1 MQKREEIGIEKHIM
15 RVFRFLALLL
25 FVIFCVGQTILPR
38 EVEGPTEECKMLQIR
53 WQKIMENG
61 EKVPIEIKDIHEY
74 KEEDRIIVEG
84 VLPKDL
90 DNHTWICM
98 RTSKYDLNVYVNG
111 SLREQ
116 YSAHSMDKYSGSSV
130 SVYLFIPVSKNDAN
144 KVITVEI
151 LNSAVND
158 DGYIGDIYYGEKTSI
173 WLKLFS
179 LCWIQLQG
187 GLVLAVVGVG
197 IIMVC
202 AAVDVIHEEKLGL
215 QYLGWLVFMMAV
227 WMLLQCDVRQIV
239 LSNIT
244 LAAVVS
250 FVIIMLV
257 PIPCALYCNDIQGG
271 RYHTWYYAVCNISL
285 ANFII
290 QMCGKFINNREFS
303 KMAILSF
310 AVILFLY
317 VIVAFTI
324 YLDYKSG
331 KLHEYIHVAIGFGFV
346 GFAAFLQIF
355 LFERN
360 RSAMNG
366 ALLCIGMTGM
376 VVMAALKAYRDIQ
389 KINLESQKAL
399 AEKHSQEQFLAQMS
413 HEIRTP
419 LNAILGMNEI
429 ILNMEKDETV
439 RTYAKDIQ
447 NAGQNLLLLI
457 NDILDFSKIQS
468 GKMEIIPVKYR
479 LLDVIS
485 ECSGMILNRVKEKGL
500 RFETVTGCILPT
512 YLYGDE
518 VRIRQIV
525 LNLLTNAVKYTNE
538 GKITLLIDGHILDD
552 NKYMLKITIAD
563 TGIGIKPQDFEKLY
577 DSFKRVNLEK
587 TRTVEGSGL
596 GLAIVK
602 QLCDLMGGTVSAD
615 SKYGKGSYF
624 TVEIPQDFV
633 KDTEVEIKK
642 NRNKEEKTGLSYIA
656 PELSVL
662 VVDDVEMN
670 LKVVKGLLKSTQIQL
685 DVALSG
691 AECLDKIKSKHYHM
705 IFLDHMMPKMDGIQT
720 LYAMKEILNH
730 PNEDTPVIMLTANA
744 IEGAKEDYLE
754 KGFVGY
760 LSKPITGDKIK
771 DMILKFA
778 PEDLIIWRDNEE
790 SV

>member
-1 MQKREEIGIEKHIM
+1 MQKREDNSVEKHIM
-15 RVFRFLALLL
+15 RIFRCLAVALM
-25 FVIFCVGQTILPR
+25 VIFCVGQTVLPR
-38 EVEGPTEECKMLQIR
+38 ETNGATAECKTLQIR
-53 WQKIMENG
+53 WQRIMEDG
-61 EKVPIEIKDIHEY
+61 SRVPIKINDIHTL
-74 KEEDRIIVEG
+74 KEVDRVMIEG
-84 VLPKDL
+84 ILPQDI

-111 SLREQ
+111 SLREH
-116 YSAHSMDKYSGSSV
+116 YSAHNMDNYLGSSV
-130 SVYLFIPVSKNDAN
+130 SIYLFIPVMKSDAN
-144 KVITVEI
+144 KEIRIEVINNV
-151 LNSAVND
+151 AND
-158 DGYIGDIYYGEKTSI
+158 DGVIGDIFYGEKTSI
-173 WLKLFS
+173 WMKILS
-179 LCWIQLQG
+179 MCWIQLQG

-202 AAVDVIHEEKLGL
+202 AAVDVIHEERLGL
-215 QYLGWLVFMMAV
+215 QYLGWWVFMMAM
-227 WMLLQCDVRQIV
+227 WLLLQCDARQIA

-244 LAAVVS
+244 LAAVAS
-250 FVIIMLV
+250 FVIIMLL
-257 PIPCALYCNDIQGG
+257 PIPCALYCNDIQKG
-271 RYHTWYYAVCNISL
+271 RYSKWYYAICNVAYL
-285 ANFII
+285 NLII
-290 QMCGKFINNREFS
+290 QLCGKFMNNREFS
-303 KMAILSF
+303 QMAVISF
-310 AVILFLY
+310 AVIFFLY
-317 VIVAFTI
+317 AVATMTI
-324 YLDYKSG
+324 YLDYKNG
-331 KLHEYIHVAIGFGFV
+331 KLKDYLYVAIGFGFV
-346 GFAAFLQIF
+346 GCAAFLQIVQ
-355 LFERN
+355 FERN

-366 ALLCIGMTGM
+366 AMLCLGMIGM
-376 VVMAALKAYRDIQ
+376 VVMAALKAYKDIQ
-389 KINLESQKAL
+389 RVNLESQKAL

-429 ILNMEKDETV
+429 ILNMEKDEGV

-468 GKMEIIPVKYR
+468 GKMEIVPVQYR

-485 ECSGMILNRVKEKGL
+485 ECSGIILNRVKEKGL

-538 GKITLLIDGHILDD
+538 GKITLLVDGHIIED
-552 NKYMLKITIAD
+552 NKYMLKITVAD

-587 TRTVEGSGL
+587 TRTVEGTGL

-624 TVEIPQDFV
+624 TIELPQDIIMNPE
-633 KDTEVEIKK
+633 KSPKRNETCGEKK
-642 NRNKEEKTGLSYIA
+642 GLSYIA

-670 LKVVKGLLKSTQIQL
+670 LKVAKGLLRSTQMQV

-691 AECLDKIKSKHYHM
+691 AECLEKIKSKHYHM
-705 IFLDHMMPKMDGIQT
+705 IFLDHMMPEMDGIQT
-720 LYAMKEILNH
+720 LYAMKEITNH

-744 IEGAKEDYLE
+744 IEGAKEDYME
-754 KGFVGY
+754 KGFVEY
-760 LSKPITGDKIK
+760 LSKPITGGKIK

-790 SV
+790 NA